1 MYLLES
7 TFLED
12 KKSIVLLYQ
21 QDTNEILTGY
31 IFMFYNDIFLI
42 ITANTKLLF
51 LNFSCYNNISRYLL
65 VTQKLLLNKIIM
77 L

>member
-1 MYLLES
+1 
-7 TFLED
+7 
-12 KKSIVLLYQ
+12 
-21 QDTNEILTGY
+21 
-31 IFMFYNDIFLI
+31 MFYNDIFLI